1 MTLQFVSFT
10 ACTLRN
16 GVKSTPNVLA
26 QAGLTFPRS
35 PTHTF
40 TRQKRYVSRNFYVSN
55 PIPDAAVPMRSA
67 NIKLQ
72 NRRRHRII
80 RYTQTRSNLDAAVPT
95 QKQLYTCKTS
105 NSIST
110 KKQKSHWNLSSTVR
124 QKVLSPRQSYPHRS
138 RKRAYRFTI
147 LDLPST
153 LLPIKSMRS
162 SQLLSPPLLFSLLF
176 SAICCSLSQLF
187 STLLYSA
194 NSCLLRIYIYILL
207 STLLCSAHLTSSS
220 PVVPLFNSFRLF
232 AHRLTS
238 SQLFLRPFSFSH
250 LFSSLS
256 KLLSTLPNF
265 STLLNSSP
273 LLNSSLLLVFSG
285 FSKGIM
291 L

>member
-1 MTLQFVSFT
+1 M
-10 ACTLRN
+10 
-16 GVKSTPNVLA
+16 
-26 QAGLTFPRS
+26 
-35 PTHTF
+35 
-40 TRQKRYVSRNFYVSN
+40 
-55 PIPDAAVPMRSA
+55 
-67 NIKLQ
+67 
-72 NRRRHRII
+72 
-80 RYTQTRSNLDAAVPT
+80 
-95 QKQLYTCKTS
+95 
-105 NSIST
+105 
-110 KKQKSHWNLSSTVR
+110 R

-273 LLNSSLLLVFSG
+273 PAAHYFLLSRNSCQTCYSLNGVFHGVQLHSIEVSRNG
-285 FSKGIM
+285 KTAHLPGRDHYGLPCRHGPNCS
-291 L
+291 LR